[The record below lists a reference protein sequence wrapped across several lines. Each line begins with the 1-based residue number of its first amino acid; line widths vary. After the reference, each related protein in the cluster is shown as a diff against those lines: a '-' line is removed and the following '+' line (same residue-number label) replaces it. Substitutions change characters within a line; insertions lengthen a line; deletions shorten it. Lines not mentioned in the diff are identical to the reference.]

1 VKQDC
6 SLAFDDEI
14 QVAYCDV
21 SGSTGVN
28 VHSFAFP
35 IDDEPMRRT
44 TAFFKK
50 DAGYIRTF
58 VGSLK

>member
-1 VKQDC
+1 
-6 SLAFDDEI
+6 
-14 QVAYCDV
+14 V